1 MPSLANRQRTGLVTS
16 DHDQPPASGGPPTP
30 RLRPRTLDLPAEEAA
45 PEPIRTTGPAGD
57 EATAAGPVDTGTPH
71 QDAAADTPPS
81 DTVADTASPPDEPSA
96 DAPRRR
102 GWLPAGVSM
111 IGAGVLGA
119 GIVLAVLGSMGLL
132 VNPNDGLSAVDARLA
147 GLELEVRDLAARAP
161 AAGVDARALDEV
173 VGRVD
178 TLEAAVVTSRPAT
191 GDPSFSNRIAA
202 INGEVK
208 ALAETIGT
216 LGRRNDEAAAA
227 ARAAQT
233 RSDATAAAV
242 ATLAQKLPAGV
253 AVERSQVEALAA
265 RVAAVE
271 TSEKTA
277 ARGDQAVRLV
287 LVATAL
293 KSAVERG
300 DPFAGELAAAKA
312 LGADPKL
319 TAALEPFAASGVP
332 TSAALAR
339 ELAVLAPSL
348 RPAASAPAREG
359 FLERLQVNAEKL
371 VRVRPTDEVAGSDA
385 AAIASRV
392 ETKAA
397 QEDIAGAQ
405 AELAKLS
412 TTARAPAEAWL
423 KQAQA
428 RTAALDAGR
437 RLAADAL
444 AGLGK

>member
-1 MPSLANRQRTGLVTS
+1 VTS
-16 DHDQPPASGGPPTP
+16 DHDQPPASGAPTTP

-45 PEPIRTTGPAGD
+45 PEPIRTTGSAGD
-57 EATAAGPVDTGTPH
+57 ETIAEPADTTTPH
-71 QDAAADTPPS
+71 QDAASDTPSS
-81 DTVADTASPPDEPSA
+81 DTVSGDAPPPSPADEPPA

-102 GWLPAGVSM
+102 GWLPAVSM

-119 GIVLAVLGSMGLL
+119 AIVLAVLGSMGLL

-178 TLEAAVVTSRPAT
+178 TLEAAVVTSRPET

-242 ATLAQKLPAGV
+242 AALAQKLPAGA

-293 KSAVERG
+293 KTAVERG

-348 RPAASAPAREG
+348 RPASPAPARDG

-392 ETKAA
+392 ETRAA

-428 RTAALDAGR
+428 RTAALDASR

>member
-1 MPSLANRQRTGLVTS
+1 MTS

-30 RLRPRTLDLPAEEAA
+30 RLRPRTLDLPAEAA
-45 PEPIRTTGPAGD
+45 EPEPIRTTGPAGD
-57 EATAAGPVDTGTPH
+57 ETTAQGPVDAETPH
-71 QDAAADTPPS
+71 QDAASDTPSS
-81 DTVADTASPPDEPSA
+81 DTARPPDEPTA

-161 AAGVDARALDEV
+161 ASGVDARALDEV

-242 ATLAQKLPAGV
+242 ATLAQKLPAGA

-339 ELAVLAPSL
+339 ELAALAPSL

-428 RTAALDAGR
+428 RTAALDASR

>member
-1 MPSLANRQRTGLVTS
+1 VSS
-16 DHDQPPASGGPPTP
+16 DNHEPPASGGPPPP
-30 RLRPRTLDLPAEEAA
+30 RLRPRTPDDTADEVA
-45 PEPIRTTGPAGD
+45 PEPIRTTD
-57 EATAAGPVDTGTPH
+57 EGTAAEPAHTEPPRM
-71 QDAAADTPPS
+71 DAASDIPSADTPS
-81 DTVADTASPPDEPSA
+81 SDTASTAPADPAPPA

-102 GWLPAGVSM
+102 GWVPAGVSM
-111 IGAGVLGA
+111 LGAGVVGAGVVLVVLGA
-119 GIVLAVLGSMGLL
+119 MGLL
-132 VNPNDGLSAVDARLA
+132 VNPNNGLSSVDARLA
-147 GLELEVRDLAARAP
+147 GLELEVRDLAGRTP
-161 AAGVDARALDEV
+161 ATGVDARALDEV

-178 TLEAAVVTSRPAT
+178 TLEAAVVTSRPAA
-191 GDPSFSNRIAA
+191 GDPSVSNRIAS
-202 INGEVK
+202 IDGEVK

-233 RSDATAAAV
+233 RADATAAAL
-242 ATLAQKLPAGV
+242 AALAQKLPAGA
-253 AVERSQVEALAA
+253 AVERSQVDALAG
-265 RVAAVE
+265 RVAAIE

-277 ARGDQAVRLV
+277 ARGDRAVRLV

-293 KSAVERG
+293 NAAVERG

-319 TAALEPFAASGVP
+319 TAALEPYAASGLP
-332 TSAALAR
+332 TTAALAR
-339 ELAVLAPSL
+339 ELSALAPSL

-359 FLERLQVNAEKL
+359 FLDRLQVNAEKL
-371 VRVRPTDEVAGSDA
+371 VRVRPTEEVAGTDA

-392 ETKAA
+392 EAKAA

-428 RTAALDAGR
+428 RTAALDASR

-444 AGLGK
+444 SGLGK

>member
-1 MPSLANRQRTGLVTS
+1 VTS
-16 DHDQPPASGGPPTP
+16 DHDQPPASGAPTTP

-45 PEPIRTTGPAGD
+45 PEPIRTTGPAED
-57 EATAAGPVDTGTPH
+57 EAIAAGPADTGTPH
-71 QDAAADTPPS
+71 HDAAADASSS
-81 DTVADTASPPDEPSA
+81 DTVSGDAPPPSPADEPPA

-102 GWLPAGVSM
+102 GWLPAVSM
-111 IGAGVLGA
+111 IWAGVLGA
-119 GIVLAVLGSMGLL
+119 AIVLAVLGSMGLL

-178 TLEAAVVTSRPAT
+178 TLEAAVVTSRPET

-242 ATLAQKLPAGV
+242 ATLAQKLPAGA

-312 LGADPKL
+312 LGADAKL
-319 TAALEPFAASGVP
+319 TTALEPFAASGVP

-339 ELAVLAPSL
+339 ELAALAPSL

-359 FLERLQVNAEKL
+359 FLERLQGNAEKL

-428 RTAALDAGR
+428 RTAALDASR

>member
-1 MPSLANRQRTGLVTS
+1 MTS

-81 DTVADTASPPDEPSA
+81 DTVADTASPPDEPPA

-102 GWLPAGVSM
+102 GWLPAVSM

-202 INGEVK
+202 VNGEVK

-319 TAALEPFAASGVP
+319 TTALEPFAASGVP

-339 ELAVLAPSL
+339 ELAVFAPSL
-348 RPAASAPAREG
+348 RPPASAPAREG

-428 RTAALDAGR
+428 RTAALDASR

>member
-81 DTVADTASPPDEPSA
+81 DTVADTASPPDEPPA

-242 ATLAQKLPAGV
+242 ATLAQKLPAGA

-319 TAALEPFAASGVP
+319 TAALEPFATSGVP

-339 ELAVLAPSL
+339 ELAALAPAL
-348 RPAASAPAREG
+348 RPAASAQPREG

-371 VRVRPTDEVAGSDA
+371 VRVRPTE
-385 AAIASRV
+385 
-392 ETKAA
+392 
-397 QEDIAGAQ
+397 
-405 AELAKLS
+405 ELSLIHI
-412 TTARAPAEAWL
+412 
-423 KQAQA
+423 
-428 RTAALDAGR
+428 
-437 RLAADAL
+437 
-444 AGLGK
+444 

>member
-1 MPSLANRQRTGLVTS
+1 MTS
-16 DHDQPPASGGPPTP
+16 DHDQPPASGGPTTP
-30 RLRPRTLDLPAEEAA
+30 RLRPRTLDLPAEQAA
-45 PEPIRTTGPAGD
+45 PEPIRTTTGD
-57 EATAAGPVDTGTPH
+57 EAMAAGAADTGAPH
-71 QDAAADTPPS
+71 QDAAADVPSS
-81 DTVADTASPPDEPSA
+81 DTVSGDAPPAPPPDEPPA

-111 IGAGVLGA
+111 VGAGVLGA

-339 ELAVLAPSL
+339 ELAVFAPSL
-348 RPAASAPAREG
+348 RPPASAPAREG

-428 RTAALDAGR
+428 RTAALDARR

>member
-1 MPSLANRQRTGLVTS
+1 MTS
-16 DHDQPPASGGPPTP
+16 DHDQPPASGGPTTP

-45 PEPIRTTGPAGD
+45 PEPIRTTA
-57 EATAAGPVDTGTPH
+57 ATADETIATEPADTSH
-71 QDAAADTPPS
+71 QDAASDTPPS
-81 DTVADTASPPDEPSA
+81 DTVSGDAPPPDEPPA
-96 DAPRRR
+96 DASRRR

-119 GIVLAVLGSMGLL
+119 GIVLAVLGSMGVL

-319 TAALEPFAASGVP
+319 TAALEPFAASGV
-332 TSAALAR
+332 
-339 ELAVLAPSL
+339 
-348 RPAASAPAREG
+348 
-359 FLERLQVNAEKL
+359 N
-371 VRVRPTDEVAGSDA
+371 GSK
-385 AAIASRV
+385 I
-392 ETKAA
+392 
-397 QEDIAGAQ
+397 G
-405 AELAKLS
+405 
-412 TTARAPAEAWL
+412 RAHV
-423 KQAQA
+423 
-428 RTAALDAGR
+428 
-437 RLAADAL
+437 
-444 AGLGK
+444 

>member
-1 MPSLANRQRTGLVTS
+1 MTS
-16 DHDQPPASGGPPTP
+16 DHDQPPASGEPPTP

-81 DTVADTASPPDEPSA
+81 DTVADTASPPDEPPA

-102 GWLPAGVSM
+102 GWLPAVSM

-191 GDPSFSNRIAA
+191 GDPSFSSRIAA

-339 ELAVLAPSL
+339 ELAVFAPSL
-348 RPAASAPAREG
+348 RPPASAPAREG

-428 RTAALDAGR
+428 RTAALDASR

>member
-1 MPSLANRQRTGLVTS
+1 VTS
-16 DHDQPPASGGPPTP
+16 DHDQPPASGAPTTP

-45 PEPIRTTGPAGD
+45 PEPIRTTGSAGD
-57 EATAAGPVDTGTPH
+57 ETIAEPADTTTPH
-71 QDAAADTPPS
+71 QDAASDTPSS
-81 DTVADTASPPDEPSA
+81 DTVSGDAPPADEPPA
-96 DAPRRR
+96 DDAPRRR

-119 GIVLAVLGSMGLL
+119 GIVLAVLGSMGVL

-178 TLEAAVVTSRPAT
+178 TLEAAVVTSRPET

-233 RSDATAAAV
+233 RSDATAAAI
-242 ATLAQKLPAGV
+242 ATLAQKLPAGA

-339 ELAVLAPSL
+339 ELAALAPSL

-371 VRVRPTDEVAGSDA
+371 VRVRPTEEVAGSDA

-428 RTAALDAGR
+428 RTAALDASR

>member
-1 MPSLANRQRTGLVTS
+1 VTS

-57 EATAAGPVDTGTPH
+57 ETTAAGSVDTETPH
-71 QDAAADTPPS
+71 QDAAADASSS
-81 DTVADTASPPDEPSA
+81 DTVSGDAPPHLPPDEPPA

-319 TAALEPFAASGVP
+319 TTALEPFAASGVP

-339 ELAVLAPSL
+339 ELAVFAPSL
-348 RPAASAPAREG
+348 RPPASAPAREG

-428 RTAALDAGR
+428 RTAALDASR

>member
-1 MPSLANRQRTGLVTS
+1 VSS
-16 DHDQPPASGGPPTP
+16 DHDKPTASGGAPEA
-30 RLRPRTLDLPAEEAA
+30 RLRPRTIDLTADEVA
-45 PEPIRTTGPAGD
+45 PEPVRTTATDAP
-57 EATAAGPVDTGTPH
+57 EATPVESAGPDTAHTE
-71 QDAAADTPPS
+71 ASS
-81 DTVADTASPPDEPSA
+81 DTSAASDTASGAAVASGAPPPDSPA
-96 DAPRRR
+96 DPPPRRR

-161 AAGVDARALDEV
+161 AAGVNARAFDEV
-173 VGRVD
+173 VGRLD
-178 TLEAAVVTSRPAT
+178 TLEAAVVTSRPAA
-191 GDPSFSNRIAA
+191 GDPSLSNRIAA

-208 ALAETIGT
+208 ALAETIAT
-216 LGRRNDEAAAA
+216 LGRRSDEVLAA
-227 ARAAQT
+227 AREART

-242 ATLAQKLPAGV
+242 AALAQKLPAGA
-253 AVERSQVEALAA
+253 AVERSQVDALAG

-277 ARGDQAVRLV
+277 ERGDRAVRLV

-293 KSAVERG
+293 KAAAERG
-300 DPFAGELAAAKA
+300 DPFAGELAAAKT

-332 TSAALAR
+332 TTAALAR
-339 ELAVLAPSL
+339 ELAALAPSL
-348 RPAASAPAREG
+348 RPPASAPAREN
-359 FLERLQVNAEKL
+359 FLDRLQVNAEKL
-371 VRVRPTDEVAGSDA
+371 VRVRPTEEVAGNDA
-385 AAIASRV
+385 AAIASRI
-392 ETKAA
+392 EGKAV
-397 QEDIAGAQ
+397 QEDLAGAQ

-412 TTARAPAEAWL
+412 TTARAPAEAWI
-423 KQAQA
+423 KKEQA
-428 RTAALDAGR
+428 RTAALDASR

>member
-1 MPSLANRQRTGLVTS
+1 VTS

-30 RLRPRTLDLPAEEAA
+30 RLRPRTLDLPADEVA
-45 PEPIRTTGPAGD
+45 PEPIRTTEGTGD
-57 EATAAGPVDTGTPH
+57 DGTVTHSAAEAETSH
-71 QDAAADTPPS
+71 QDAAADTASS
-81 DTVADTASPPDEPSA
+81 DTVAGGASPDELPA
-96 DAPRRR
+96 DAARRR

-191 GDPSFSNRIAA
+191 GDPSFSSRIAA

-227 ARAAQT
+227 ARTAQT

-242 ATLAQKLPAGV
+242 ATLAQKLPAGA

-271 TSEKTA
+271 SSEKTA

-287 LVATAL
+287 LVTTAL

-319 TAALEPFAASGVP
+319 IAALEPFAASGVP

-339 ELAVLAPSL
+339 ELSVLAPSL
-348 RPAASAPAREG
+348 RPAASAQPREG

-392 ETKAA
+392 EAKAT

-428 RTAALDAGR
+428 RTAALDASR

>member
-1 MPSLANRQRTGLVTS
+1 
-16 DHDQPPASGGPPTP
+16 
-30 RLRPRTLDLPAEEAA
+30 
-45 PEPIRTTGPAGD
+45 
-57 EATAAGPVDTGTPH
+57 
-71 QDAAADTPPS
+71 
-81 DTVADTASPPDEPSA
+81 
-96 DAPRRR
+96 
-102 GWLPAGVSM
+102 
-111 IGAGVLGA
+111 
-119 GIVLAVLGSMGLL
+119 VLGSMGLL

-242 ATLAQKLPAGV
+242 ATLAQKLPAGA

-271 TSEKTA
+271 SSEKTA

-348 RPAASAPAREG
+348 RPASPAPARDG

-392 ETKAA
+392 ETRAA

-428 RTAALDAGR
+428 RTAALDASR

>member
-1 MPSLANRQRTGLVTS
+1 VTS

-81 DTVADTASPPDEPSA
+81 DTIADTASPPDEPPA

-293 KSAVERG
+293 KAAVERG

-423 KQAQA
+423 KQVQA
-428 RTAALDAGR
+428 RTAALDASR

>member
-1 MPSLANRQRTGLVTS
+1 MTS
-16 DHDQPPASGGPPTP
+16 DHDQPPASGGPTTP

-57 EATAAGPVDTGTPH
+57 ETTAAEPADTATPH
-71 QDAAADTPPS
+71 QAAASDTPPS
-81 DTVADTASPPDEPSA
+81 DTVSGDAPPADEPPT

-242 ATLAQKLPAGV
+242 ATLAQKLPAGA

-300 DPFAGELAAAKA
+300 EPFAGELAAAKKA

-339 ELAVLAPSL
+339 ELAALAPSL

-392 ETKAA
+392 EAKAT

-428 RTAALDAGR
+428 RTAALDASR

>member
-1 MPSLANRQRTGLVTS
+1 VTS
-16 DHDQPPASGGPPTP
+16 DHDQPPASGEPPTP

-81 DTVADTASPPDEPSA
+81 DTVADTASPPDEPPA

-102 GWLPAGVSM
+102 GWLPAVSM

-271 TSEKTA
+271 SSEKTA

-319 TAALEPFAASGVP
+319 TTALEPFAASGVP

-339 ELAVLAPSL
+339 ELAVFAPSL
-348 RPAASAPAREG
+348 RPPASAPAREG

-428 RTAALDAGR
+428 RTAALDASR

>member
-1 MPSLANRQRTGLVTS
+1 VTS

-81 DTVADTASPPDEPSA
+81 DTVADTASPPDEPPA

-271 TSEKTA
+271 TGEKTA

-319 TAALEPFAASGVP
+319 TTALEPFAASGVP

-348 RPAASAPAREG
+348 RPPASAPAREG

-428 RTAALDAGR
+428 RTAALDASR

>member
-1 MPSLANRQRTGLVTS
+1 MSS
-16 DHDQPPASGGPPTP
+16 DNHEPPASGGLPPP
-30 RLRPRTLDLPAEEAA
+30 RLRPRTLDVTADEAA
-45 PEPIRTTGPAGD
+45 PEPIRTTD
-57 EATAAGPVDTGTPH
+57 EGTAAEPAHTEPPRM
-71 QDAAADTPPS
+71 DAASDIPSSDTPS
-81 DTVADTASPPDEPSA
+81 SDTASATLADPAPPDPPA

-111 IGAGVLGA
+111 LGAGVVGAGVVLVVLGA
-119 GIVLAVLGSMGLL
+119 MGLL
-132 VNPNDGLSAVDARLA
+132 VNPNNGLSSVDARLA
-147 GLELEVRDLAARAP
+147 GLELEVRDLAGRTP
-161 AAGVDARALDEV
+161 ATGVDARALDEV

-178 TLEAAVVTSRPAT
+178 TLEAAVVTSRPAA
-191 GDPSFSNRIAA
+191 GDPSVSNRIAS
-202 INGEVK
+202 IDGEVK

-233 RSDATAAAV
+233 RADATAAAL
-242 ATLAQKLPAGV
+242 AALAQKLPAGA
-253 AVERSQVEALAA
+253 AVERSQVDALAG
-265 RVAAVE
+265 RVAAIE

-277 ARGDQAVRLV
+277 ARGDRAVRLV

-293 KSAVERG
+293 NAAVERG

-319 TAALEPFAASGVP
+319 TAALEPYAASGLP
-332 TSAALAR
+332 TTAALAR
-339 ELAVLAPSL
+339 ELSALAPSL

-359 FLERLQVNAEKL
+359 FLDRLQVNAEKL
-371 VRVRPTDEVAGSDA
+371 VRVRPTEEVAGTDA

-392 ETKAA
+392 EAKAA

-428 RTAALDAGR
+428 RTAALDASR

-444 AGLGK
+444 SGLGK

>member
-1 MPSLANRQRTGLVTS
+1 VTS
-16 DHDQPPASGGPPTP
+16 DHDQPPASGEPPTP

-81 DTVADTASPPDEPSA
+81 DTVADTASPPDEPPA

-102 GWLPAGVSM
+102 GWLPAVSM

-319 TAALEPFAASGVP
+319 TTALEPFAASGVP

-339 ELAVLAPSL
+339 ELAVFAPSL
-348 RPAASAPAREG
+348 RPPASAPAREG

-423 KQAQA
+423 KQVQA
-428 RTAALDAGR
+428 RTAALDASR

>member
-1 MPSLANRQRTGLVTS
+1 VSS
-16 DHDQPPASGGPPTP
+16 DNHEPPASGGPPP
-30 RLRPRTLDLPAEEAA
+30 LRLRPRTPDGTADEVAS
-45 PEPIRTTGPAGD
+45 EPIRTTD
-57 EATAAGPVDTGTPH
+57 EGTPAELAH
-71 QDAAADTPPS
+71 TEPSRMDAASDNSSADAPSSDTPS
-81 DTVADTASPPDEPSA
+81 SDTASTSPADPDPPA

-111 IGAGVLGA
+111 IGAGVVGAGVVLVVLGA
-119 GIVLAVLGSMGLL
+119 MGLL
-132 VNPNDGLSAVDARLA
+132 VNPNNGLSSVDARLA
-147 GLELEVRDLAARAP
+147 GLELEVRDLAGRTP
-161 AAGVDARALDEV
+161 VTGVDARALDEV

-178 TLEAAVVTSRPAT
+178 TLEAAVVTSRPAA
-191 GDPSFSNRIAA
+191 GDPSISSRIAS
-202 INGEVK
+202 IDGEVK

-233 RSDATAAAV
+233 RADATAAAL
-242 ATLAQKLPAGV
+242 AALAQKLPAGA
-253 AVERSQVEALAA
+253 AVERSQVDALAG
-265 RVAAVE
+265 RVAAIE
-271 TSEKTA
+271 SSEKTT
-277 ARGDQAVRLV
+277 ARGDRAVRLV

-293 KSAVERG
+293 NAAVERG

-319 TAALEPFAASGVP
+319 TAALEPFAAAGLP
-332 TSAALAR
+332 TTAALAR
-339 ELAVLAPSL
+339 ELSALAPSL
-348 RPAASAPAREG
+348 RPAASAPVREG
-359 FLERLQVNAEKL
+359 FLDRLQVNAEKL
-371 VRVRPTDEVAGSDA
+371 VRVRPTEEVVGTDA

-392 ETKAA
+392 EAKAA

-428 RTAALDAGR
+428 RAAALDASR

-444 AGLGK
+444 SGLGK

>member
-1 MPSLANRQRTGLVTS
+1 MG
-16 DHDQPPASGGPPTP
+16 
-30 RLRPRTLDLPAEEAA
+30 RPRT
-45 PEPIRTTGPAGD
+45 
-57 EATAAGPVDTGTPH
+57 
-71 QDAAADTPPS
+71 
-81 DTVADTASPPDEPSA
+81 SPPA

-178 TLEAAVVTSRPAT
+178 TLEAAVVTSRPAS
-191 GDPSFSNRIAA
+191 GDPSFSSRIAA

-227 ARAAQT
+227 ARTAQT

-242 ATLAQKLPAGV
+242 ATLAQKLPAGT

-271 TSEKTA
+271 TGEKTA

-287 LVATAL
+287 LVTTAL

-319 TAALEPFAASGVP
+319 TAALEPFATSGVP

-348 RPAASAPAREG
+348 RPAAAPPAREG

-371 VRVRPTDEVAGSDA
+371 VRVRPTEEVAGSDA

-392 ETKAA
+392 ETKAT

-428 RTAALDAGR
+428 RTAALDASR